1 MYELLSNG
9 IHHGTNR
16 YEIGNLGLKTE
27 NSYQLDAS
35 LNYNAKHIEFF
46 VNPYF
51 NYIRN
56 YIYLQPAA
64 DEIEGIPVFNY
75 TQSDAFLYG
84 GEAGFHLHPHPLDW
98 LHIEG
103 SYSSTFGQDT
113 QHNDLAL
120 MPSQKI
126 NAMVS
131 AGFSFNKTIKRFS
144 AYLQNIYSFAQN
156 KVALNEISTP
166 DYNLLNAGVIL
177 EFGAVQ
183 LNISA
188 NNLLNE
194 TYYDHLSRYK
204 TNDIYNRGRNFNIKI
219 NVPLE
224 FNLQ

>member
-1 MYELLSNG
+1 
-9 IHHGTNR
+9 
-16 YEIGNLGLKTE
+16 
-27 NSYQLDAS
+27 
-35 LNYNAKHIEFF
+35 
-46 VNPYF
+46 
-51 NYIRN
+51 
-56 YIYLQPAA
+56 
-64 DEIEGIPVFNY
+64 
-75 TQSDAFLYG
+75 
-84 GEAGFHLHPHPLDW
+84 LHPHPLDW

-126 NAMVS
+126 NAMAS

-144 AYLQNIYSFAQN
+144 AYLQNQYSFAQN
-156 KVALNEISTP
+156 KVALNETSTP

-204 TNDIYNRGRNFNIKI
+204 ANEIYNRGRSFNIKI

-224 FNLQ
+224 FNLP